1 MKTTLPALTVLALLL
16 ASAFAIHAE
25 ELVIDLPSALRL
37 ADERNTELAI
47 QLQRVEHAALEES
60 AAWYQWIPTLRL
72 GASYSWQNGALQETS
87 GDVMDVERNSRY
99 EGLGAG
105 VVGSGLPARPGL
117 SLSVDLAEAIYAPLA
132 AKQRHNAARFE
143 EQSVRLDVMLDVAT
157 VYYELVRAARK
168 LAITKLAAE
177 NAAKLGKLTAD
188 FAEIG
193 EGLLADAER
202 AAVESLLQQQKVELA
217 KERMEAASI
226 ELVRLLRLDEHAR
239 LRPADSMIAPITLV
253 DSAIALPDLLSQAL
267 ESRPEFA
274 RDRAI
279 IAAEKARLKQEKLG
293 LFIPNV
299 ELGYSYGHF
308 GGGRGT
314 GNSNDDSRSDLYGMV
329 YWQFDNMG
337 LRNRNNV
344 KKQRARMNVAKALEQ
359 QTMTDVIAE
368 VRMAH
373 TELKS
378 AERQLDF
385 TRRAVD
391 SARRSYE
398 LNNERIF
405 ENQGLPLEVLQ
416 SMKALAEA
424 ESLYLAVATK
434 YNLSQIRLAS
444 STGQGLQPAA
454 E

>member
-1 MKTTLPALTVLALLL
+1 MKTTLPALTVLALSL
-16 ASAFAIHAE
+16 ASAFAIQAE
-25 ELVIDLPSALRL
+25 ELVIDLPSALML

-47 QLQRVEHAALEES
+47 QLQRVEHAALEQS

-72 GASYSWQNGALQETS
+72 GASYAWQDGALQETS
-87 GDVMDVERNSRY
+87 GSIMDVERNSRY
-99 EGLGAG
+99 AGLGAG
-105 VVGSGLPARPGL
+105 AVGAGLPALSGL
-117 SLSVDLAEAIYAPLA
+117 SLSLDIAKAIYAPLA
-132 AKQRHNAARFE
+132 AKQQHDAARFE
-143 EQSVRLDVMLDVAT
+143 EESVRLDVMLDVAT
-157 VYYELVRAARK
+157 AYYELVRAARE
-168 LAITKLAAE
+168 LAITKLSAE
-177 NAAKLGKLTAD
+177 NAARLGKLTAD

-202 AAVESLLQQQKVELA
+202 AAVESLIQQQKVELA
-217 KERMEAASI
+217 RERMEAASI
-226 ELVRLLRLDEHAR
+226 ELVRLLRLGEHVR
-239 LRPADSMIAPITLV
+239 LLPADSMIAPIPFV
-253 DSAIALPDLLSQAL
+253 DSAVALQDLLSQAS

-279 IAAEKARLKQEKLG
+279 IEAEEARLKQEKYG

-299 ELGYSYGHF
+299 ELGYSYGNF
-308 GGGRGT
+308 GGGEET
-314 GNSNDDSRSDLYGMV
+314 GNSYEDSRSDMYGMV
-329 YWQFDNMG
+329 YWQFDNLG
-337 LRNRNNV
+337 LRNSNNI
-344 KKQRARMNVAKALEQ
+344 KKRRARINVAKALEQ

-368 VRMAH
+368 VRTAH

-378 AERQLDF
+378 AERQLDL

-405 ENQGLPLEVLQ
+405 ENQGLPLEGLQ

-434 YNLSQIRLAS
+434 YNLSQLRLAS
-444 STGQGLQPAA
+444 STGQGLQPAP